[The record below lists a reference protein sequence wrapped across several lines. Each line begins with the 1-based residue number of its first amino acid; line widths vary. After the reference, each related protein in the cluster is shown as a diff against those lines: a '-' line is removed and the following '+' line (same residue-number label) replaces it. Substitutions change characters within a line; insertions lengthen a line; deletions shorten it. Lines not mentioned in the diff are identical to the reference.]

1 MEQGKYAI
9 FLINPS
15 PVHSKEGSNP
25 QSVLYSS
32 LGQECCTWNLNFLKL
47 KEKHNKVYILKSLLH
62 TLFNVILRM
71 ILGSAAHYSA
81 IFSSMNLI
89 LLYI

>member
-1 MEQGKYAI
+1 MLHMKLE
-9 FLINPS
+9 L
-15 PVHSKEGSNP
+15 
-25 QSVLYSS
+25 
-32 LGQECCTWNLNFLKL
+32 FLKAD
-47 KEKHNKVYILKSLLH
+47 EKHNKDKVYILKSQLL

-71 ILGSAAHYSA
+71 MFLGNAAHYSA